1 MERHRVER
9 EAGHAR
15 LLAQWRSGRTHRV
28 EPLDLAL
35 ATTVAALTA
44 SHALSLLDGH
54 LPTTVGERW
63 EANLPTLAWT
73 RHHLPTHPHCP
84 SRSRHG
90 GQLAPGTPH
99 HRPLNAPHLGDEAAC
114 PGTPAGPG
122 WARKGSGDDH
132 EGGDHA
138 ADITASRETSPGVRP
153 GAGTA
158 RGAPEGREAEAR
170 CDEPGDGKRRSGATS
185 PEARGREPVT
195 LGRSLRPGAG
205 SRKPGSRR
213 PGIPDRSRER
223 KPGQPGQGQTTGAR
237 AGRVG
242 GDLSGAGRGPGWMA
256 GRTGAEPESRTWN

>member
-1 MERHRVER
+1 MALRSHPPRRTPGPGPRDHRRGPHR
-9 EAGHAR
+9 EPRAEPPRRPPPDHRRRTLGSQPAHAGLDPPPPAHPP
-15 LLAQWRSGRTHRV
+15 
-28 EPLDLAL
+28 PLPL
-35 ATTVAALTA
+35 
-44 SHALSLLDGH
+44 
-54 LPTTVGERW
+54 
-63 EANLPTLAWT
+63 
-73 RHHLPTHPHCP
+73 
-84 SRSRHG
+84 RSRHG